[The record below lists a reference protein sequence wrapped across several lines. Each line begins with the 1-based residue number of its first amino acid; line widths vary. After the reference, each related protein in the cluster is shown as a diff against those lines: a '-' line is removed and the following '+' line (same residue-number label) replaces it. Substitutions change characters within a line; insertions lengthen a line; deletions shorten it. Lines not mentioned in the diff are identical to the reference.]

1 MSKKQIERLIKE
13 KEIINLVNS
22 MLLEFDGAGGASGS
36 SGEDYQGFGG
46 SSGSEGSGAVPEE
59 FMEDPPIDTPQEK
72 DSDKKISTDAAA
84 KAEMEKAKEKFI
96 EKDDL
101 KKELGYFAT
110 TAKMLR
116 GFFSA
121 MVEDIERASFYD
133 NRTTY
138 EAIDNVDI
146 AADVTGR
153 AGRQT
158 VINQSLIKY
167 YYALY
172 SNFNPST
179 YGCDDQAIKLNV
191 CNAWGTPIFN
201 ASSINPKILNIM
213 KSPNAINVFL
223 KGAKDRYKHLEKMAL
238 KRVNSPDSS
247 TPEDPDFVFEQGSYM
262 GMQPELGALMNPDPE
277 VRKLGTQ
284 VLLKQAE
291 ILGIN
296 PKKLLKP
303 RQKDYMR
310 LYRWFKKACKISFSD
325 QGVGNQ
331 LTRVA
336 RGYGPNQ
343 VVEKY
348 LLVSEADAE
357 TISKHAHEMLLHPE
371 LFLICCLNSW
381 HSFAVGDKVTR
392 RAMEQLKEEAELY
405 KREVSSSDRKK
416 ASKTRRNPKKYKK
429 GWEGFI
435 DALMDEIPGVNL
447 PKEYLNLNQ
456 PTKQAWLSDYRISKI
471 IDTTVKK
478 QYKRAYL
485 DDMYKYWSAKSPR
498 QKEKYKK
505 SLQFHTDLEFYNK
518 LSRISPSGDLSPS
531 RLRWIE
537 RELLKNKK
545 IKQKQDPNRPIM
557 AELTTFFIVSTPEM
571 ALLSRIE
578 NLART
583 TVNKFRTKPPETGM
597 GKKTWK
603 MRFKSWRIPLL
614 WFAAQMAFYFT
625 DPINKMELKE
635 MLKKF
640 DETTQYL
647 LTLAKRKFKE
657 NQNPDAGSTQI
668 TKIQNDFE
676 KQLKDF
682 LNSPLAKAAGVTRE
696 QALKLFFVQ
705 VLDYKGNW
713 TGAYKLASID
723 DEGRFKEQGQFLGTK
738 WNDEDL
744 SSAGDPSLASDL
756 DQQDDYEVL
765 YRRGIMSQDDYDQID
780 APGMGGYISARH
792 SADPVDD
799 SEIQTWQNP
808 PAESL
813 SWSEK
818 YKKFK
823 PCFDP
828 KTYDPEKCLGYDP
841 SVWPKDFYKWPILK
855 QGWWVAKKGLFNE
868 PIGPLVATRGS
879 NTKISREDF
888 EAGDSWQPE
897 NPNDLHTMHSP
908 MLRKPR
914 QFWYKDLRSTY
925 SNLSDQE
932 FEERFGDPLSD
943 KYQGP
948 MNADDA
954 PEFVYKPFYSLCSS
968 KTMFQISDEE
978 IENSLP
984 WVLEKAETDKFVQMW
999 KSSFDELNVE
1009 VISAVQEAYL
1019 SYSSQQDDTRE
1030 IIEKKLELFG
1040 ELIQLITVIKAAA
1053 KDYTAR
1059 DLVITSDNICDL
1071 LYTFEESRNQVESL
1085 FKQTATPD
1093 TMLVPALTP
1102 GAGEAKIDESYDT
1115 SRGKGSNY
1123 NMENKNNT
1131 TLTQILY
1138 TGDSDKNMLSEI
1150 LYSGGLIAEQT
1161 QQEKLYFQKLGH
1173 RIQAY
1178 ENFNH
1183 NVTDSAKASSPFKD
1197 EDQQPK
1203 NKTQPSKYNCQKLLR
1218 VFQFNE
1224 VGARQKIKRRR
1235 LFNLLRTWTNNNFI
1249 SLAESATNKEESI
1262 NEYRSQFWKD
1272 SSIARGKYEDMY
1284 SGVTDRDGVPQYF
1297 GKGSMILN
1305 KKTPFYDTYIVGF
1318 NNIFGPGINEHINAH
1333 GTWIQDY
1340 GSFQLQN
1347 FDEIY
1352 QVLNDTSKKG
1362 LGGLVPKKA
1371 WYSGGRSSRIEKLIA
1386 KYSMGSKFMVPTDAT
1401 STAIEEE
1408 IKKVRKTI
1416 TLAKQYSS
1424 HPYFSNVT
1432 HRANYGLKAQ
1442 LGSGGTFAIS
1452 PAQITKDIEMLS
1464 NLEVYLK
1471 YLQTITGVRKLFREA
1486 TNGLAAVAKDN
1497 NSSLSYYNTLKKK
1510 AKKIKSKGWKNRV
1523 TADTGPDHEKVLGD
1537 YLFALDVMMRIDE
1550 HYRIPE

>member
-46 SSGSEGSGAVPEE
+46 SSGSEGSGAVPQE
-59 FMEDPPIDTPQEK
+59 FMEDPPINTPQEK
-72 DSDKKISTDAAA
+72 DSDKKVSTDAAA

-146 AADVTGR
+146 AADVSGQ

-158 VINQSLIKY
+158 AINQSLIKY

-179 YGCDDQAIKLNV
+179 YGCDDQAIKLNA
-191 CNAWGTPIFN
+191 CSAWGTPIFN
-201 ASSINPKILNIM
+201 ASSVNPKILNIM

-223 KGAKDRYKHLEKMAL
+223 KDAKDRYKNLEDMAL
-238 KRVNSPDSS
+238 KRVKSVDSS
-247 TPEDPDFVFEQGSYM
+247 TPEDPDFMFEQGSFM
-262 GMQPELGALMNPDPE
+262 GMQPELGAMMNPDPE
-277 VRKLGTQ
+277 VRKLGAA
-284 VLLKQAE
+284 VLFKQAE
-291 ILGIN
+291 ILGIS
-296 PKKLLKP
+296 PKKLLEP
-303 RQKDYMR
+303 RQKDYIR
-310 LYRWFKKACKISFSD
+310 LYKWFKKACKISFSD

-331 LTRVA
+331 LTRAA
-336 RGYGPNQ
+336 RGAGPNQ

-348 LLVSEADAE
+348 LLVSEGDAE

-405 KREVSSSDRKK
+405 KREVSPSDREK
-416 ASKTRRNPKKYKK
+416 ASKTRTNPKKYKK
-429 GWEGFI
+429 GWEGLF
-435 DALMDEIPGVNL
+435 DSLMDEIPGVNL

-471 IDTTVKK
+471 IDITVKK
-478 QYKRAYL
+478 KYKRTYL
-485 DDMYKYWSAKSPR
+485 DDMYKFWSAKSPR

-557 AELTTFFIVSTPEM
+557 AELTTFFIVSTPEF

-578 NLART
+578 NLARK

-603 MRFKSWRIPLL
+603 MRLKSWRIPLL

-625 DPINKMELKE
+625 DPVNKMELKE

-657 NQNPDAGSTQI
+657 NQNPDAGAPQI

-682 LNSPLAKAAGVTRE
+682 LNSPLAKNSGVTRE

-713 TGAYKLASID
+713 TGVYKLASID
-723 DEGRFKEQGQFLGTK
+723 DEGKFRKQGQFLGAK

-744 SSAGDPSLASDL
+744 SSAGDASLASEL
-756 DQQDDYEVL
+756 DQQDDYEAL

-780 APGMGGYISARH
+780 APGMGAYISARH
-792 SADPVDD
+792 SADIPNQ
-799 SEIQTWQNP
+799 EIYQTP
-808 PAESL
+808 PEEFS
-813 SWSEK
+813 
-818 YKKFK
+818 
-823 PCFDP
+823 D
-828 KTYDPEKCLGYDP
+828 
-841 SVWPKDFYKWPILK
+841 
-855 QGWWVAKKGLFNE
+855 
-868 PIGPLVATRGS
+868 
-879 NTKISREDF
+879 RE
-888 EAGDSWQPE
+888 EGDSWQPE

-925 SNLSDQE
+925 SNLSDRE
-932 FEERFGDPLSD
+932 FEERFGDPLNN

-948 MNADDA
+948 MNADDV

-984 WVLEKAETDKFVQMW
+984 WVLEKSETDKFVQMW

-1009 VISAVQEAYL
+1009 VVSAVQQAYL
-1019 SYSSQQDDTRE
+1019 DYSSQQDDTRE
-1030 IIEKKLELFG
+1030 VIERKLELFG

-1071 LYTFEESRNQVESL
+1071 LYTFEESRYQVENL

-1102 GAGEAKIDESYDT
+1102 GAGEAKINESYDI

-1131 TLTQILY
+1131 ILTQILY
-1138 TGDSDKNMLSEI
+1138 TGGSDKNMLSEI
-1150 LYSGGLIAEQT
+1150 LYSGGLITENTT

-1178 ENFNH
+1178 ESFN
-1183 NVTDSAKASSPFKD
+1183 NKVTDSAQTASPFKN
-1197 EDQQPK
+1197 EPQHK
-1203 NKTQPSKYNCQKLLR
+1203 LSTNHSSPSKYNCQKLLR
-1218 VFQFNE
+1218 VFQINE
-1224 VGARQKIKRRR
+1224 VGAGVKIKRRS
-1235 LFNLLRTWTNNNFI
+1235 LFDLLKTWTNNNFI
-1249 SLAESATNKEESI
+1249 SLKESVSNKERSKD
-1262 NEYRSQFWKD
+1262 EYRRQFWKD
-1272 SSIARGKYEDMY
+1272 SSIARRKYKKYY
-1284 SGVTDRDGVPQYF
+1284 SGVTDKDGKSQYF
-1297 GKGSMILN
+1297 GKGSMILS
-1305 KKTPFYDTYIVGF
+1305 KKTPLYDTYIIGF
-1318 NNIFGPGINEHINAH
+1318 NNIFGPGNNKHINAW
-1333 GTWIQDY
+1333 GTWIEDY
-1340 GSFQLQN
+1340 GSFQLRN

-1352 QVLNDTSKKG
+1352 QDMIITAEKNVE
-1362 LGGLVPKKA
+1362 GLVPKVA
-1371 WYSGGRSSRIEKLIA
+1371 WRSSGRSSRIEKLIA
-1386 KYSMGSKFMVPTDAT
+1386 KYKTGSTFLIPTK
-1401 STAIEEE
+1401 STVSAIKSE
-1408 IKKVRKTI
+1408 IKEVRKTI
-1416 TLAKQYSS
+1416 QLAKQYSS
-1424 HPYFSNVT
+1424 HSYFLKVPI
-1432 HRANYGLKAQ
+1432 RGNYGLKAVM
-1442 LGSGGTFAIS
+1442 GRANAEIIS
-1452 PAQITKDIEMLS
+1452 PDQISKDLEIVS

-1471 YLQTITGVRKLFREA
+1471 YLQTIAQVRDQFRSA
-1486 TNGLAAVAKDN
+1486 TRGLRALANKN
-1497 NSSLSYYNTLKKK
+1497 NKVSAYYNSLKTKR
-1510 AKKIKSKGWKNRV
+1510 AVKSTGSKNRLE
-1523 TADTGPDHEKVLGD
+1523 HEKVLGD
-1537 YLFALDVMMRIDE
+1537 YLFALDLMMRIDE